1 MIKKNDVKSNLL
13 DITVC
18 EIPIIQNEIQIG
30 KNEKDYLL
38 SKKTLFGKNRI
49 LMNFMKTLLK
59 LI

>member
-38 SKKTLFGKNRI
+38 SKKHCLEKI
-49 LMNFMKTLLK
+49 EY
-59 LI
+59 